1 MGAATATERMS
12 VHRVIA
18 LELDHHR
25 ITATSLLVTRITMTT
40 TAVLVT
46 STERTSE
53 IRALVLMELH
63 RPLATV
69 ILLTVIITNTMV
81 FVTDTKMSPVRVTA
95 LVLDHQMITATL
107 IVQIICTRIVGPAM
121 WIKSTWELRAHALA
135 SDLTNTVT

>member
-1 MGAATATERMS
+1 MGAATATERTS
-12 VHRVIA
+12 VHGVIA
-18 LELDHHR
+18 LELDHQR
-25 ITATSLLVTRITMTT
+25 ITATTLLVTRITMTT

-81 FVTDTKMSPVRVTA
+81 LVTDTKMSPVRVTA